1 MPRIQRI
8 ELHKC
13 EEIPAS
19 AKEVWALLTDWAAM
33 LRWGQSTKHG
43 HVLGAL
49 VKCEL
54 IGEPDRVPRTRRMT
68 LDSGATVD
76 EELFYQNDE
85 TKRIYYRKD
94 DTFGTSSY
102 IASSYIDEIDDH
114 RCRLHIL

>member
-8 ELHKC
+8 ELHKS

-33 LRWGQSTKHG
+33 LRWSQSTKHG

-85 TKRIYYRKD
+85 TLRIYYRKS
-94 DTFGTSSY
+94 DTFGTTGY
-102 IASSYIDEIDDH
+102 IASSYVEELDS
-114 RCRLHIL
+114 